1 MLTGVPR
8 EDRTAWK
15 DNVALFELKDLT
27 VDVHGPNGDIRLADG
42 ISLSVEAGETLCV
55 VGESGSGKSVTMLS
69 AMRLLEFT
77 APLTVSGSAVL
88 GGTDLLSLSQQAMT
102 AVRGHRVGMVFQ
114 EAMDALN
121 PTQTVMAQLCEA
133 YLLSNDL
140 GRTSGRRE
148 RAAQRSAARR
158 SAMSLVKEV
167 GLEESVADLYPH
179 QMSGG
184 MQQRIMIAMAL
195 MGEPEMLIADEPTT
209 ALDVTVQAEILK
221 LLQRLQRDRQMSCV
235 FVTHDMGVAAEISDR
250 IAVLYAGQVVEI
262 GPTSQILGAP
272 QHPYTKALLEC
283 VPRPNTRLVG
293 LMRTIPGSVPEPG
306 HYPAGD
312 RFAPR
317 NALASQQDLD
327 DPPPVVTSADG
338 RHSVRAWRPVEHWTD
353 EMVDALTGHP
363 GDQVVAERS
372 RPAGDGEPVVV
383 LENVSKTYGTRPVS
397 GWIRRVTHSGR
408 EGKTNRTRAAVA
420 GVNLTVYKGE
430 FFGVVGETG
439 SGKSTLGKLMLDLEQ
454 ADAGSKI
461 TVSGLDLGQ
470 ARGLVEERQLRRH
483 VQMVFQNPQDTLDPR
498 RSVADAIA
506 EPLWALTDLGRE
518 GVEARVRE
526 MLEAVRLPSNAGAK
540 FASELSGGQRQRVA
554 IARAIAPGP
563 DVVVADEPTS
573 ALDVSVQGQVMN
585 LLLELQRELNLTY
598 VFITHNLSLVTSV
611 ADRVG
616 VMRRGELVEVLTADE
631 LIAGASHPYTRALAA
646 ANPDPFKGL
655 GAVASVA
662 STTNHQT
669 VTPIEEKT

>member
-1 MLTGVPR
+1 M
-8 EDRTAWK
+8 
-15 DNVALFELKDLT
+15 ALFELQDLT
-27 VDVHGPNGDIRLADG
+27 VDVHGPTGDTRLADG
-42 ISLSVEAGETLCV
+42 ISLAVDAGETLCV

-77 APLTVSGSAVL
+77 APMTVSGSAML

-102 AVRGHRVGMVFQ
+102 EVRGHRVGMIFQ

-140 GRTSGRRE
+140 DQASGRQR
-148 RAAQRSAARR
+148 RADQRSAARR
-158 SAMSLVKEV
+158 SATSLVKEV
-167 GLEESVADLYPH
+167 GLDESVADLYPH

-195 MGEPEMLIADEPTT
+195 MGEPELLIADEPTT

-221 LLQRLQRDRQMSCV
+221 LLQRLQRDRQMSCI

-306 HYPAGD
+306 HYPTGD

-327 DPPPVVTSADG
+327 EAPPIVTSADG

-363 GDQVVAERS
+363 RDQAVAERLC
-372 RPAGDGEPVVV
+372 PAGDREPVVV
-383 LENVSKTYGTRPVS
+383 LENVSKTYGAKPVAR
-397 GWIRRVTHSGR
+397 WIKR
-408 EGKTNRTRAAVA
+408 EGRSGAEGTGRAAVA
-420 GVNLTVYKGE
+420 GVDLTVYRGE
-430 FFGVVGETG
+430 FFGIVGETG

-454 ADAGSKI
+454 ADDGSRI

-498 RSVADAIA
+498 RSVADAVA
-506 EPLWALTDLGRE
+506 EPLWALTDLDRA
-518 GVEARVRE
+518 GVESRVRE
-526 MLEAVRLPSNAGAK
+526 MLDAVRLPATAGAK

-585 LLLELQRELNLTY
+585 LLLELQRELDLTY
-598 VFITHNLSLVTSV
+598 IFITHNLSLVTAV

-655 GAVASVA
+655 GAPS
-662 STTNHQT
+662 
-669 VTPIEEKT
+669 P